1 MLPEWLKRFKVGNV
15 LITKKQE
22 KTLNHIIMKTLT
34 KTLFAAVLAT
44 VLLTSSSMVT
54 LASNHIEMV
63 TASTGFK
70 KIWVSGNVKLILTQS
85 AQEGVFVD
93 ENFNPEKTSVL
104 SKGETLYINS
114 MATGQVVIRIS
125 MKDLQRIEAAGNSVV
140 VTSNIFDVKCLQVIL
155 SQSAAAKV
163 QAVAGSLYTNV
174 QENAKLKM
182 SGVTDQ
188 HTSIASNLKNVKFDN
203 FLALSTNGQ
212 GAELVLAANRFIK
225 K

>member
-1 MLPEWLKRFKVGNV
+1 
-15 LITKKQE
+15 
-22 KTLNHIIMKTLT
+22 MKTLT
-34 KTLFAAVLAT
+34 KTLLAAVLAT

-54 LASNHIEMV
+54 LAANHIEIL
-63 TASTGFK
+63 TTSTGYK

-104 SKGETLYINS
+104 GKGETLYINS
-114 MATGQVVIRIS
+114 MAMGQVVIRIS
-125 MKDLQRIEAAGNSVV
+125 MKDLQRIEAAGSSVV

-155 SQSAAAKV
+155 SQSATAKV
-163 QAVAGSLYTNV
+163 QAVTGSLYTNV

-188 HTSIASNLKNVKFDN
+188 HTSIVSNLKNVKFDN
-203 FLALSTNGQ
+203 FLSLSTNGQ
-212 GAELVLAANRFIK
+212 GAELVLAANSFIK

>member
-1 MLPEWLKRFKVGNV
+1 
-15 LITKKQE
+15 
-22 KTLNHIIMKTLT
+22 MKTLT
-34 KTLFAAVLAT
+34 KTLFAAVLAI

-54 LASNHIEMV
+54 LAANHIEIL
-63 TASTGFK
+63 TTSTGFK

-93 ENFNPEKTSVL
+93 DNFNPEKTSVL
-104 SKGETLYINS
+104 GKGETLYINS

-125 MKDLQRIEAAGNSVV
+125 MKDLQRIEAAGSSVV
-140 VTSNIFDVKCLQVIL
+140 VTSNIFDVKCLQIIL
-155 SQSAAAKV
+155 SQSATAKV
-163 QAVAGSLYTNV
+163 QAVTGSLYTNV

-188 HTSIASNLKNVKFDN
+188 HTSIASNAKNVKFDN

-212 GAELVLAANRFIK
+212 GAELVLAANRFSK